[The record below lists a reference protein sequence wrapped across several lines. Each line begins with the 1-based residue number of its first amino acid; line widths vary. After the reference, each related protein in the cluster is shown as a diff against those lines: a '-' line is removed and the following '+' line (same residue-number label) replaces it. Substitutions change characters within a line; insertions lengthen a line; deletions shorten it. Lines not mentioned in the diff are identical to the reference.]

1 MHSSEYGGLRRALS
15 IDGFCKLYGLG
26 RTFAYEQIKA
36 GKLRAVKCGNRT
48 LILRCDA
55 EGWGGRFPHWE
66 PPNEWANARTTVLHQ
81 P

>member
-1 MHSSEYGGLRRALS
+1 MYNEKYDDLRGALS

-26 RTFAYEQIKA
+26 RTFAYGQIKD

-55 EGWGGRFPHWE
+55 EGW
-66 PPNEWANARTTVLHQ
+66 ARSLPTVGAEI
-81 P
+81 

>member
-1 MHSSEYGGLRRALS
+1 MHSYEYDGLRGALS

-55 EGWGGRFPHWE
+55 EGW
-66 PPNEWANARTTVLHQ
+66 ARSLLALGAAK
-81 P
+81 